1 MVILQ
6 RMQLPKNEFKAGLR
20 EKRRQI
26 GLWVGLADSVCAE
39 ICAGAGF
46 DWLLIDGEHGPNDVR
61 TLLAQLQAVAPY
73 PAHPVVRP
81 LTGDVNLIKQVLD
94 IGAQTI
100 LIPMVESAE
109 QAQRLVSAMRYPP
122 AGIRGIGTTLARAA
136 RWDRIPDYLHAANEQ
151 VCLLVQ
157 VETRKGLENLES
169 IAAVEG
175 VDGVFIGPSDLSAS
189 LGHTGRITHPE
200 MLTVI
205 EDAIRRIVSSGKA
218 AGILTTDDALAR
230 RHLDLGCSFVAV
242 GIDTALLKR
251 ATDDLVS
258 RFKEA

>member
-1 MVILQ
+1 
-6 RMQLPKNEFKAGLR
+6 MQLPKNEFKAALR

-73 PAHPVVRP
+73 AAHPVVRP
-81 LTGDVNLIKQVLD
+81 LTGDINLIKQLLD

-136 RWDRIPDYLHAANEQ
+136 RWDRIPDYLHKANEQ

-157 VETRKGLENLES
+157 VETRQGLENIEA

-189 LGHTGRITHPE
+189 LGHTGQIAHPE
-200 MLTVI
+200 MLRVI
-205 EDAIRRIVSSGKA
+205 EDAIRRIVATGKA
-218 AGILTTDDALAR
+218 AGILTTDEALAR
-230 RHLDLGCSFVAV
+230 RHLELGCSFVAV

-251 ATDDLVS
+251 ATDDLVN